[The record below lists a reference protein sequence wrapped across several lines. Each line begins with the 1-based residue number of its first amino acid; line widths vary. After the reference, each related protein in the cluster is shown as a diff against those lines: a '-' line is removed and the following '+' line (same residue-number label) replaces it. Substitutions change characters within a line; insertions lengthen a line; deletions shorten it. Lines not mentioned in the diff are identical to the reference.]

1 MIRVVHFFIPV
12 VWELGGFG
20 NVFLLVRETV
30 LFRFLC
36 FRVLSRIVIINFLLF
51 SSSLV
56 ILVEITLLKGV
67 VLCPS
72 CSVLCGA
79 LSPKPGGS

>member
-1 MIRVVHFFIPV
+1 MIGVVHFFIPV

-36 FRVLSRIVIINFLLF
+36 FRVLSRIVIIDFTIF
-51 SSSLV
+51 
-56 ILVEITLLKGV
+56 
-67 VLCPS
+67 
-72 CSVLCGA
+72 
-79 LSPKPGGS
+79 